1 MSKNDAARESERE
14 KEKKKFLLIARI
26 INHSP
31 FVRPTKLVPGISID
45 LGTGQKEIGKS
56 KRFRIIN
63 RILRIDG
70 TYHITKTIITT
81 DK

>member
-14 KEKKKFLLIARI
+14 KEKKKNFVDRS
-26 INHSP
+26 HYQP
-31 FVRPTKLVPGISID
+31 FTICPSNKLVPGISID

>member
-14 KEKKKFLLIARI
+14 KEKKKILLIARI